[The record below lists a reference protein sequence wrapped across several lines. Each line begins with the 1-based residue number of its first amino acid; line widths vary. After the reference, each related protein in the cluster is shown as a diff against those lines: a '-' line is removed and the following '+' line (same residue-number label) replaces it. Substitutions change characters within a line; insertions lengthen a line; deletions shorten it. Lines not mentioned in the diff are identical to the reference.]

1 MKRARRN
8 RWLAALGLALTC
20 ASAPAAQDL
29 TKARELL
36 RQALEALQPPAPPL
50 IATEAA
56 LDQALAAAAPGAVL
70 ALDPALVYTKALT
83 LRQAV
88 TLQSTVREGRMDR
101 ATPLPSLRGGLT
113 ISGDSVTLVG
123 VEVRHTYAG
132 TDIVVVT
139 GKDVTL
145 DRVRVLG
152 DPVKGAKRGI
162 AANSNGN
169 LKVLRSY
176 IADCFTPAPGQDSQA
191 IAGWD
196 MAPGLLVEDSYLEA
210 SGETV
215 MLGGADAPEDRTPA
229 DIVFRGN
236 TITKNPAWFGQ
247 AIVVKNL
254 IELKNAKR
262 VLFENNLCSYAWVQ
276 AQTGYLLVLTVRNQD
291 GRAPW
296 ATIQDATFRNNIW
309 TDGAAAINILG
320 RDDIKETR
328 EGRPVPIGTVRPS
341 VPMQRV
347 TIVGDTFAL
356 DPVKYAKGNT
366 NMKAIQIGA
375 GPIEVTLDRVTIT
388 TVSAL
393 GAAVYFNGPLPATSL
408 TLRDVTLPP
417 SKYGMFG
424 EGVSVAASNL
434 TATNPAWVKWTTG
447 STITGVTVR

>member
-1 MKRARRN
+1 VSVRF
-8 RWLAALGLALTC
+8 LAAVAFVWALAL
-20 ASAPAAQDL
+20 APVAQDL
-29 TKARELL
+29 TRARELL
-36 RQALEALQPPAPPL
+36 QQALDALKPPAPTL

-56 LDQALAAAAPGAVL
+56 LDAALATAAPGAVL
-70 ALDPALVYTKALT
+70 ALDPALVYTKALA

-88 TLQSTVREGRMDR
+88 TLQSAVREGQIDR

-113 ISGDSVTLVG
+113 ISGDQVTLIG

-145 DRVRVLG
+145 ERVRVLG

-169 LKVLRSY
+169 LKVLRSFV
-176 IADCFTPAPGQDSQA
+176 ADIFQPAPGADSQA
-191 IAGWD
+191 VAAWD

-215 MLGGADAPEDRTPA
+215 MFGGTDAPEDRTPA
-229 DIVFRGN
+229 DIVIRRN

-262 VLFENNLCSYAWVQ
+262 VLFENNVCSYSWVQ
-276 AQTGYLLVLTVRNQD
+276 AQTGFLLVLTVRNQD

-296 ATIQDATFRNNIW
+296 ATIQDVTFRNNRW
-309 TDGAAAINILG
+309 TDGATAIQILG

-328 EGRPVPIGTVRPS
+328 ENRPVPIGTVRPS

-347 TIVGDTFAL
+347 TISGDTFAI
-356 DPVKYAKGNT
+356 DPERYGKGNT
-366 NMKAIQIGA
+366 NMKAIQIGG
-375 GPIEVTLDRVTIT
+375 GPIEVTLDHVTIT
-388 TVSAL
+388 SVSRL
-393 GAAVYFNGPLPATSL
+393 GASVYFTGPLPAVNL

-417 SKYGMFG
+417 SKYGLFG
-424 EGVSVAASNL
+424 EGTTAAPTNVSP
-434 TATNPAWVKWTTG
+434 TNPAWVKWTTD
-447 STITGVTVR
+447 STLANVTVH